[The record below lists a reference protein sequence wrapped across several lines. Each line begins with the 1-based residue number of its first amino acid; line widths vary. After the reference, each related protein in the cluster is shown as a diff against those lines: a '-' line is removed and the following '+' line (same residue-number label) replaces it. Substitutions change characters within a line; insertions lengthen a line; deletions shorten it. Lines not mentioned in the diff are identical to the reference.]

1 MPKRNF
7 RLFFVL
13 FLLLMYPTFV
23 SGINATSKLPA
34 ALDFRAVWVS
44 TVLNLD
50 YPTAQTADAETLK
63 READEILDGA
73 KELGMNAVILQ
84 VRPSADSF
92 YDSDYFPWSKYLTG
106 TAGKAPSDG
115 FDPLDYW
122 VDEAH
127 KRGLE
132 LHAWINPYRIT
143 KNSGSD
149 RVTSVNGLPKSHPAR
164 LHPDWVIAHG
174 GDLYFDPG
182 IPEVRQLIVDSTVEI
197 VKKYDVDGIHLD
209 DYFYPAT
216 DFDDAK
222 TYKKYGKDLSLA
234 DWRRSNVDE
243 LIKALDEAVHK
254 EDKSIRFGVS
264 PFGIWANKKTISAG
278 SDTNGGE
285 SYTQH
290 YADTRK
296 WVKLGYV
303 DYIAPQ
309 IYWHIGHNLA
319 DYKTLVNWW
328 ADTVKGTDVDLY
340 IGHAAY
346 RVGAVGENKAWATP
360 DELVRQ
366 VKLNCALPEVK
377 GSIYFRY
384 KFFENSETLKDTV
397 ANLYRT
403 TVLERGKK
411 GAYDLAVTRPE
422 EDIETTLSSYYIG
435 GSSDSSKPLYING
448 ELVLNRSENGFF
460 GILVPL
466 KDGENEIVCTQGDKT
481 VVRTITKVKKASATP
496 TKVDTATLDDIFPAG
511 NVYRKHGEKVTL
523 SCVAPIGA
531 TVKVTVNGKTFSMS
545 PKVKTA
551 PDKKNIY
558 TTTYTYSYT
567 LPDSSSTLKE
577 IGTVRYS
584 MTYGKTK
591 ATKTSEGKLYGYND
605 ATKLSATFNDDVVWG
620 YYTSS
625 TSGGS
630 YGELDGT
637 MSDNVTA
644 IRGDFVR
651 LASNLYVQMS
661 DVTLAV
667 KKTANLSVKSATLKV
682 GSDGTNILSVTHTGG
697 SGWAKYDDDARS
709 IIFSVSPATDPK
721 EVKVPEKSMFSSVSA
736 EEKVDRVVYTLKL
749 CEDAELG
756 GWTCASKDGVT
767 TLTVTQKRTVKSGA
781 YPLSAHTI
789 VIDAGHGGHDSG
801 ALGLLGS
808 KMPEKDINLKN
819 ALALK
824 TKLESL
830 GAKVIMT
837 RRDDTYLT
845 LDERVSISRNADAD
859 LFLSMH
865 ANSLSEN
872 SDVST
877 VSGFS
882 VYYRDTI
889 SKNTAE
895 SVYEYVKDNLG
906 KGDKGVHQSNLYV
919 GRSTWCPALIYEAAF
934 MPNPSDF
941 EWLISDESSTEIA
954 NTLAKA
960 IVSYFS

>member
-1 MPKRNF
+1 MPKRN
-7 RLFFVL
+7 LFFVL
-13 FLLLMYPTFV
+13 FLLLMCSTFV
-23 SGINATSKLPA
+23 SCINAASKLPD

-50 YPTAQTADAETLK
+50 YPTKQTADAKTLK
-63 READEILDGA
+63 EEADKILDGA
-73 KELGMNAVILQ
+73 KEMGMNAIILQ

-106 TAGKAPSDG
+106 TAGKAPGSG
-115 FDPLDYW
+115 FDPLEYW
-122 VDEAH
+122 VEEAH
-127 KRGLE
+127 KRDLE

-143 KNSGSD
+143 KNSGTD
-149 RVTSVNGLPKSHPAR
+149 RVTSVTGLTKDHPAR
-164 LHPDWVIAHG
+164 LHPDWVIPHG

-182 IPEVRQLIVDSTVEI
+182 LPEVRKLIVDSTVEI
-197 VKKYDVDGIHLD
+197 VKNYDVDGIHLD

-222 TYKKYGKDLSLA
+222 TYKKYGKDLSLD

-254 EDKSIRFGVS
+254 ENKDISFGVS
-264 PFGIWANKKTISAG
+264 PFGIWANKSTISAG
-278 SDTNGGE
+278 SDTRGGE

-346 RVGAVGENKAWATP
+346 RVGAEGENKAWATP

-366 VKLNCALPEVK
+366 IKLNCDLPEVK

-384 KFFENSETLKDTV
+384 KFFEDSDTLKETIT
-397 ANLYRT
+397 NLYRT
-403 TVLERGKK
+403 TVITNRKK
-411 GAYDLAVTRPE
+411 GAYALAVTRPE
-422 EDIETTLSSYYIG
+422 ADIETTLSSYYIG
-435 GSSDSSKPLYING
+435 GSSDSNKPLYING
-448 ELVLNRSENGFF
+448 ELILNRSEDGFF
-460 GILVPL
+460 GLLVPL
-466 KDGENEIVCTQGDKT
+466 KDGENKIVCTQGGKT
-481 VVRTITKVKKASATP
+481 AVRTITKVKKVTSVLP
-496 TKVDTATLDDIFPAG
+496 KEDVATLSDISPAG

-531 TVKVTVNGKTFSMS
+531 TVKVTVNGKTFTMS

-558 TTTYTYSYT
+558 NTTYTYSYT
-567 LPDSSSTLKE
+567 LPKGESGLKE
-577 IGTVRYS
+577 IGAVSYS
-584 MTYGKTK
+584 MTYKK
-591 ATKTSEGKLYGYND
+591 VKETKTSEGKLYGYND
-605 ATKLSATFNDDVVWG
+605 AEKLSATLKGDVVWG

-637 MSDNVTA
+637 MTDNVTA

-661 DVTLAV
+661 DVVLSVKKTENLAV
-667 KKTANLSVKSATLKV
+667 KSAALKV
-682 GSDGTNILSVTHTGG
+682 LSDGTNILSVTHTGG
-697 SGWAKYDDDARS
+697 SGWAKYDEDTKS
-709 IIFSVSPATDPK
+709 LIFSVSPATDPK
-721 EVKVPEKSMFSSVSA
+721 DVKLPEKSMFSSVSA
-736 EEKVDRVVYTLKL
+736 EEKTDRVVYTLKL
-749 CEDAELG
+749 RDDACLG
-756 GWTCASKDGVT
+756 GWTCASKDDVT

-781 YPLSAHTI
+781 YPLTAHTI

-808 KMPEKDINLKN
+808 EMPEKDINLKN

-845 LDERVSISRNADAD
+845 LNERVCISRNANAD
-859 LFLSMH
+859 LFISMH

-882 VYYRDTI
+882 VYYRDAI
-889 SKNTAE
+889 SKNLAE
-895 SVYEYVKDNLG
+895 SMHNYVKDNIG
-906 KGDKGVHQSNLYV
+906 IGDKGVHQSNLYV
-919 GRSTWCPALIYEAAF
+919 GRSTWCPAIIYEAAF

-941 EWLISDESSTEIA
+941 QWLISDESAEAIASTLTE
-954 NTLAKA
+954 A
-960 IVSYFS
+960 IVDYFRN